1 MHWTVAQGGR
11 ERGAEQVIDP
21 WLVPFVPGD
30 RHQFTIIP
38 SPSHRSF
45 HQRARSLSGI
55 EDWASSWRQGTRAWR
70 QSRGGVII
78 TFPQLAFVA
87 GLRQRLARNHKP
99 LVAWAFN
106 VGSLYGGAKRTAAR
120 TAFADIE
127 RFVVHSRG
135 EIARYAEWLRLPAE
149 RFNFV
154 HFQRARFE
162 IAEREDPQRPFVL
175 AMGSAHRDYATFLE
189 AVRQSRLPT
198 LVIAASHALKDLEVP
213 SNVAVQVGLTPH
225 QCRVLAKRAT
235 VTVVPVLNEETA
247 SGQVTVVEAMRM
259 GRPVIATR
267 CMGTEDYLQHG
278 VTGLLVHPRDVQA
291 LRAAIELLW
300 SDADL
305 RAKLGENAER
315 FAEQFCSDETAGA
328 ALGRILDEIETR
340 SA

>member
-11 ERGAEQVIDP
+11 ERGADFAVDR

-38 SPSHRSF
+38 SPRRPSY

-55 EDWASSWRQGTRAWR
+55 EDWASTWRQGTRAWR

-87 GLRQRLARNHKP
+87 GVRQRLARNRKP

-106 VGSLYGGAKRTAAR
+106 VGSLYAGAKRTAAR
-120 TAFADIE
+120 AAFAEID

-135 EIARYAEWLRLPAE
+135 EISRYAEWLRLPAE

-154 HFQRARFE
+154 HFQRALFE
-162 IAEREDPQRPFVL
+162 ISESEDAQRPFVL
-175 AMGSAHRDYATFLE
+175 AMGSARRDYETFLE
-189 AVRQSRLPT
+189 AVRQSGLPT
-198 LVIAASHALKDLEVP
+198 LVIAASHALKDLVVP
-213 SNVAVQVGLTPH
+213 SNVEVRVGLSPH
-225 QCRVLAKRAT
+225 DCRVLAKRAT
-235 VTVVPVLNEETA
+235 LTVVPVLNEETA

-267 CMGTEDYLQHG
+267 CMGTEDYVEDG
-278 VTGLLVHPRDVQA
+278 VTGLLVRPRDVHGLRTA
-291 LRAAIELLW
+291 IERLWNDASLRA
-300 SDADL
+300 S
-305 RAKLGENAER
+305 LGRNAER
-315 FAEQFCSDETAGA
+315 FAAQFCSDEMAGA
-328 ALGRILDEIETR
+328 ALGRILDEIER
-340 SA
+340 QSA